1 MPNNE
6 RPTPEQMLARLKTEG
21 GVEGSEGARG
31 RLKVFFGY
39 AAGVG
44 KTYAMLQEARRI
56 SATGVDV
63 VVGYVEPHGRPE
75 TEALLAGLDALPT
88 LEVPYRGTTLR
99 EFDVDSALARKPEV
113 LLVDELAH
121 SNAIGLR
128 HVKRWQDIEEILDA
142 GIDVYTTCNVQ
153 HVESLNDVI
162 AQVSGVVVRETVPDD
177 VINRADEIALIDIT
191 PEDLLERLREGK
203 IYIAPQAERAL
214 QNFFRKENL
223 VVLRELALRRAA
235 ERVHADVQTA
245 RQGTGTGAV
254 WATGECLL
262 VCVGASPSSA
272 KVIRAAKR
280 LCNSLHADLVAV
292 HVENEAVRALPE
304 VDRARLAANLR
315 MAESLGAEIA
325 TLTGDD
331 VVSEILDFSERRN
344 VTKLVIGQS
353 ETKRR
358 WWGTTPTMTDR
369 LLRNSGHIDV
379 YVVRGSEEPMDHS
392 RVRAKDRPAASR
404 DWWGTVGILAAT
416 TCVAW
421 LLNWLGLSEGNI
433 IMTFLLGV
441 VVTSV
446 FFGRWPSIV
455 ASFVS
460 VILFDVLFTEPYF
473 TVVVRDTQY
482 LVTFFVMLCVG
493 LVTSTLMSH
502 IHRQALASR
511 LRERRTDALYRLGR
525 KLTGI
530 IGRNFLAAETERV
543 ISDVFGCEAAVL
555 LPDQGRLRPIVDHPA
570 SFVSNESEIA
580 VAQWV
585 FDHAEP
591 AGRSTDTI
599 PGAQAYYLPLVSP
612 EGTLGVLAIK
622 HANMD
627 DLLLSDA
634 RSLLQAFASLIAMA
648 LERDRLT
655 LQAQDA
661 IVKARTQELRSTLLA
676 SVTHDLRTPL
686 AVIAGAS
693 SSLLKADADG
703 GMNQETRTELLRTI
717 YEESDHLARLVENLL
732 RLTQLN
738 SDRFSV
744 EKQWCPVEEVIGSAL
759 HRLNRVLCDRPVQVR
774 LPDELLMGEF
784 DEVLL
789 EQVMVNLLENATRYT
804 PAGTQIAVGAYRE
817 RNGIVITVDDQ
828 GPGIAPTELE
838 AIFETF
844 QRGSRVKSDS
854 RGAGLGLAICRA
866 IVQAHGGT
874 ISASNLSQGGASIRI
889 WLPVGQLPQDIEQA
903 SQAAEA
909 AT

>member
-1 MPNNE
+1 MPNDE
-6 RPTPEQMLARLKTEG
+6 RPTPEQMLARLKTAG
-21 GVEGSEGARG
+21 DTEGSERARG
-31 RLKVFFGY
+31 RLKIYFGY

-44 KTYAMLQEARRI
+44 KTYAMLQEARRLT
-56 SATGVDV
+56 AAGVDV

-75 TEALLAGLDALPT
+75 TEALLIGLDTLPT
-88 LEVPYRGTTLR
+88 LQVPYRGTTLH
-99 EFDVDSALARKPEV
+99 EFDVDAALTRKPLV

-121 SNAIGLR
+121 TNAPGLR
-128 HVKRWQDIEEILDA
+128 HVKRWQDIEEILAA
-142 GIDVYTTCNVQ
+142 GIDVHTTCNVQ

-162 AQVSGVVVRETVPDD
+162 AQVSGAIVRETVPDG
-177 VINRADEIALIDIT
+177 VIHRADEIALIDIT

-203 IYIAPQAERAL
+203 VYLAPQAERAL
-214 QNFFRKENL
+214 QHFFRKENL

-272 KVIRAAKR
+272 KVVRAAKR
-280 LCNSLHADLVAV
+280 LSNSLHADLVAV
-292 HVENEAVRALPE
+292 HVESEAIRELPAA
-304 VDRARLAANLR
+304 DRARLAANLR
-315 MAESLGAEIA
+315 LAESLGAEIA
-325 TLTGDD
+325 TLTGED
-331 VVSEILDFSERRN
+331 VVSEVLDFAERRN
-344 VTKLVIGQS
+344 VTKLVVGQS
-353 ETKRR
+353 ESKRQ
-358 WWGTTPTMTDR
+358 WWRTTQTVTGR
-369 LLRNSGHIDV
+369 LLRNSGQIDV
-379 YVVRGSEEPMDHS
+379 YVVRGSEEPTTLS

-404 DWWGTVGILAAT
+404 DWWGAAGVLAT
-416 TCVAW
+416 TTCLAW
-421 LLNWLGLSEGNI
+421 LLDRLGLSEGNI
-433 IMTFLLGV
+433 IMMFLLGV
-441 VVTSV
+441 VVTSM

-455 ASFVS
+455 ASFLS
-460 VILFDVLFTEPYF
+460 VILFDVLFTEPYY
-473 TVVVRDTQY
+473 TVVVRDSQY
-482 LVTFFVMLCVG
+482 LVTFVVMLCVG
-493 LVTSTLMSH
+493 LVTSTLMTH

-530 IGRNFLAAETERV
+530 VGRNFLAAETERV

-570 SFVSNESEIA
+570 RFVSNESEIA

-585 FDHAEP
+585 FDHGAP
-591 AGRSTDTI
+591 AGHGTDTL
-599 PGAQAYYLPLVSP
+599 PGAQAFYLPLVSP

-622 HANMD
+622 HADMD
-627 DLLLSDA
+627 EFLLSDA

-661 IVKARTQELRSTLLA
+661 LVQARTQELRSTLLA

-686 AVIAGAS
+686 AVISGAS
-693 SSLLKADADG
+693 SSLLNADAK
-703 GMNQETRTELLRTI
+703 ETMSQPTRRELLLTMF
-717 YEESDHLARLVENLL
+717 EESDHLSRLVENLL

-738 SDRFSV
+738 SDRFSI

-759 HRLNRVLCDRPVQVR
+759 HRLRRVLGDRPVQVR
-774 LPDELLMGEF
+774 LPDELLIGEF

-789 EQVMVNLLENATRYT
+789 EQVMVNLLENAARYT
-804 PAGTQIAVGAYRE
+804 PTGTSIAIAAHPE
-817 RNGIVITVDDQ
+817 KNGLVITVDDR
-828 GPGIAPTELE
+828 GPGIAPTELD

-866 IVQAHGGT
+866 IVQAHGGA
-874 ISASNLSQGGASIRI
+874 ISASNLPQGGASFRI
-889 WLPVGQLPQDIEQA
+889 WLPTGLMPQDIKHA
-903 SQAAEA
+903 SRASEA